1 MQLGFCEQGQVVES
15 KMKETDGQGTAAGKE
30 NQKRIQ
36 LLLLFYNLESSL
48 CSAECTGKQ
57 QSSLETV

>member
-15 KMKETDGQGTAAGKE
+15 KMKETDGQGTTASRQRKTEKNTVTIVLQFRRFSVFTG
-30 NQKRIQ
+30 
-36 LLLLFYNLESSL
+36 Y
-48 CSAECTGKQ
+48 AEKQ